1 VDDIWIDTKTN
12 KLIIVDYKSQAKI
25 NSVSTEEYLSD
36 AYHEG
41 YKIQMDFYSYL
52 LNEMNVGHSV
62 APISYF
68 YVCNADRN
76 ASSFDSKLV
85 FEETLNRPI
94 EFLLF
99 LGFLGI
105 LI

>member
-1 VDDIWIDTKTN
+1 
-12 KLIIVDYKSQAKI
+12 
-25 NSVSTEEYLSD
+25 
-36 AYHEG
+36 
-41 YKIQMDFYSYL
+41 
-52 LNEMNVGHSV
+52 MNVGHSV

-99 LGFLGI
+99 SGFLGI
-105 LI
+105 LILSYGREVAKKLGY